1 MIVRFAPSPTNQ
13 NEDVNNRGLHIG
25 SLRTILFN
33 YLFAKQNNYKFIC
46 RIEDTDEERSN
57 DDCLRC
63 MIRDWEWAGIQF
75 DAGFKINNNKIEE
88 FNNTGDPLG
97 SLRQSQRKHLYQTC
111 AAALLKDGK
120 AYEKDGA
127 IYFKMPQKEITFYD
141 AVLGELTLPAKDC
154 QDFVIIKKSG
164 MPSFYMAV
172 TCDDALMQVGMI
184 IRGFE
189 HVNTNFRQVALQEA
203 LGFPRI
209 NTAHIPLIFNPDGTK
224 MSKRQ
229 KCGQVNVWDFR
240 NDGYLPQGLLNYI
253 SMLGWNPGKN
263 QEYFDMD
270 FMIKNFSLKN
280 INKNNARFDYKKLD
294 SVNHYHTKMLTKPQ
308 LGHLINCDNDK
319 ILNSVHSYILPRC
332 KTLKAVKE
340 QSEFIIKDTVSI
352 DIDLMN
358 KIDFSLLQIAYDAF
372 KKVTAKNWTKDSIM
386 NIIHSIIQNHQ
397 VAIGQLSMSIRVAIT
412 GKNVSP
418 PIDDTLVMLG
428 KKRSLDRMKNACN
441 FNKVMSEQYE
451 SSFNI

>member
-75 DAGFKINNNKIEE
+75 DAGFRINKNNQIEE
-88 FNNTGDPLG
+88 FNNTIQPLG
-97 SLRQSQRKHLYQTC
+97 PLRQSKRQHIYKEYTSI
-111 AAALLKDGK
+111 LLNRGF
-120 AYEKDGA
+120 AYEKDRA
-127 IYFKMPQKEITFYD
+127 IFFRMPQKEITFYD

-172 TCDDALMQVGMI
+172 TCDDHYMGVSMI

-189 HVNTNFRQVALQEA
+189 HVNTNFRQIALQEA
-203 LGFPRI
+203 LNIPRI

-263 QEYFDMD
+263 QEYFDLD
-270 FMIKNFSLKN
+270 FMVKNFSLKD

-294 SVNHYHTKMLTKPQ
+294 SVNSCHLKWLSKQQ
-308 LGHLINCDNDK
+308 LKAHLGDINDTTLDN
-319 ILNSVHSYILPRC
+319 IHAYILPRC

-340 QSEFIIKDTVSI
+340 QSEFLTTKKIITNVELMDKI
-352 DIDLMN
+352 NYDILEIVG
-358 KIDFSLLQIAYDAF
+358 KQLSKL
-372 KKVTAKNWTKDSIM
+372 KSWTKEKILK
-386 NIIHSIIQNHQ
+386 IIEKIVDEQSST
-397 VAIGQLSMSIRVAIT
+397 IGIVSMSLRIAVT
-412 GKNVSP
+412 GKNISP
-418 PIDDTLVMLG
+418 PIDDTLLMLG
-428 KKRSLDRMKNACN
+428 KDLSIKRIEDACN
-441 FNKVMSEQYE
+441 FNKTMIVKSEL
-451 SSFNI
+451 